1 MACFIN
7 IYLACFYLY
16 YSLKDPLPCLFFL
29 AGRSF
34 RGILKRESLSNSNKE
49 DKLYIVYAEFAYF
62 ACQGQRAK
70 ARSILSNLIETTV
83 DIITFLVDES
93 DERITREYECKFLTY
108 L

>member
-49 DKLYIVYAEFAYF
+49 DKFILYMRNLHILLAKDKGQK
-62 ACQGQRAK
+62 QGQFFQ
-70 ARSILSNLIETTV
+70 I
-83 DIITFLVDES
+83 
-93 DERITREYECKFLTY
+93 
-108 L
+108 